1 LQVSKNNKGKFK
13 MAKNHTNISLQSSLN
28 KFFRIIRF
36 EKKEVTAIYFF
47 AILSGIIQLSL
58 PLGIQTIIN
67 FSQAAAGIGTL
78 PVSIIVLILIVLI
91 GILISGILQV
101 NQMKIVEKIE
111 QNIFTRF
118 SLEFAHKI
126 PKIETSELNN
136 DHLPEL
142 MNRFFEVIGIQKG
155 LSKLLLDIP
164 LAIIQILFGLIL
176 LSFYNTT
183 FIILGILLI
192 MLLFFIFKYTNKKG
206 LIASY
211 YESEDKYEVASWLE
225 EIARSNKTFKI
236 SSQNN
241 FHLEKTD
248 NLVKDYLVSKT
259 NHFEILKFQY
269 WSLIA
274 FKLLISALMLI
285 IGAVLLIKQ
294 QLNIGQFIAAEIVI
308 LLILSAVE
316 KLILN
321 IEVAYNILTGVEKLS
336 AISDKKTEEQGKM
349 PFVNNQNGIA
359 IEVKNLNFKFENS
372 RPLLEQV
379 GFSIEPGKNV
389 CIMGDGGSGK
399 SILLELVGGTL
410 KNFEGVININ
420 GVPINNI
427 NQSEYRKN
435 IGIFYNEQDIFEG
448 TVYDNICIGNNNI
461 TANEIMSIAKILDI
475 HEFISLLPQGLY
487 SHLQATGK
495 GLSTIIA
502 KKILLLRAIVH
513 RPELLI
519 LDEPFELAGA
529 ESSKKIASYLN
540 NLNNTTCIVASG
552 YLPFAEKCDLVIW
565 LEKGKIKYL
574 GHPETI
580 LPLVK

>member
-1 LQVSKNNKGKFK
+1 
-13 MAKNHTNISLQSSLN
+13 MAKNNSDITFKSSFN
-28 KFFRIIRF
+28 KFFSVIRF
-36 EKKEVTAIYFF
+36 EKKEITAIYFY

-67 FSQAAAGIGTL
+67 FSQAAAGIGIL

-91 GILISGILQV
+91 GILVSGILQV

-111 QNIFTRF
+111 QGIFTRF

-142 MNRFFEVIGIQKG
+142 MNRFFEIIGIQKG
-155 LSKLLLDIP
+155 LSKILLDIP
-164 LAIIQILFGLIL
+164 LALIQILFGLIL
-176 LSFYNTT
+176 LSFYNST
-183 FIILGILLI
+183 FIVLGILLI
-192 MLLFFIFKYTNKKG
+192 LLLFFIFKYTNKKG

-211 YESEDKYEVASWLE
+211 NESEDKYKVASWLE
-225 EIARSNKTFKI
+225 EVARSNKTFKI

-248 NLVKDYLVSKT
+248 DLVKDYLNSKT
-259 NHFEILKFQY
+259 KHFEILKFQY

-321 IEVAYNILTGVEKLS
+321 LEVAYNILTGIEKLS
-336 AISDKKTEEQGKM
+336 VISDKKTEEQGKM
-349 PFVNNQNGIA
+349 PFINSENGIA
-359 IEVKNLNFKFENS
+359 VEVKKLNFKFEHG
-372 RPLLEQV
+372 RTLLENLS
-379 GFSIEPGKNV
+379 FSIQPGANV

-399 SILLELVGGTL
+399 SILLELIGGTL

-420 GVPINNI
+420 GIPINNI
-427 NQSEYRKN
+427 NQTEYRKN

-448 TVYDNICIGNNNI
+448 TVYDNICIGNDNI
-461 TANEIMSIAKILDI
+461 SANEIMELAGILEI
-475 HEFISLLPQGLY
+475 NEFISLLPQGLY
-487 SHLQATGK
+487 SQLQPTGK

-502 KKILLLRAIVH
+502 KKILLLRAIVNK
-513 RPELLI
+513 PELLI

-529 ESSKKIASYLN
+529 ESSKKIAAYLYG
-540 NLNNTTCIVASG
+540 LKNTTCIVASG
-552 YLPFAEKCDLVIW
+552 YMPYAENCDLIIW
-565 LEKGKIKYL
+565 LEKGNIKHIGAPKL
-574 GHPETI
+574 I